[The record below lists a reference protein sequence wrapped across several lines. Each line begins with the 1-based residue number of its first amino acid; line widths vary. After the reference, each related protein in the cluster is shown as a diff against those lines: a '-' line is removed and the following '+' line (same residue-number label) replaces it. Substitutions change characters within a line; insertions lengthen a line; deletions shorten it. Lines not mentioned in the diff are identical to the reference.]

1 MSTLDFVTGYKTLHS
16 DFTAKN
22 GFSYGEENRVVSSDA
37 TPRVGRAGL
46 HIYKTLTDAIEA
58 HPHRPVLAEAIGF
71 GEVDEGRRS
80 YACTHAAIT
89 RVLSASE
96 AYAILGA
103 EAHPA
108 RICRT
113 GRKRKSRM
121 TQADRSNRRS
131 RPGRQRRRIPLRII
145 HPGRRTRIR
154 TWTSSWPG
162 CSISSCTHIKNRHT
176 SEGPACGPA
185 FLTPGHAL
193 GSESVFRFCF
203 HIHSATSV

>member
-16 DFTAKN
+16 DFRAKN
-22 GFSYGEENRVVSSDA
+22 GFSYGEENHVVSADG

-71 GEVDEGRRS
+71 GEVEEGRRS

-89 RVLSASE
+89 RVLPASE

-108 RICRT
+108 EEPDQEDKPDLPDRPEEEEPHDS
-113 GRKRKSRM
+113 GRPVEPQKPSGKAA
-121 TQADRSNRRS
+121 QEN
-131 RPGRQRRRIPLRII
+131 
-145 HPGRRTRIR
+145 
-154 TWTSSWPG
+154 TSQD
-162 CSISSCTHIKNRHT
+162 HT
-176 SEGPACGPA
+176 SREEDEDPDMDE
-185 FLTPGHAL
+185 FLARMLYLFLHTH
-193 GSESVFRFCF
+193 
-203 HIHSATSV
+203 